1 MSKKEQKSNNKENYI
16 KLKSPLFLSP
26 NVPKKHNNIIKLN
39 IEPKKIY
46 QETEYNLSKNKI
58 KQKINSGNLNINN
71 SKLLLKK
78 NKTQNISA
86 LNFIENNQQQ
96 NNILNNILKKNS
108 GSSYELLNNIKNNY
122 LQNSNEKSKNIIK
135 LNNINPIEFIYTSRN
150 DKNNKN
156 NEQIHHKIIF
166 LKKEKNNNSKENII
180 KEEEKKESINCLL
193 RNNFAN
199 VKIYPTTFL
208 NNKIIFQNVN
218 PNKNIKNIKKNN
230 SINNVGV
237 MKKNNSKIKK
247 EKIIIDSTEKPKEK
261 KENFQ
266 SIEELHFFIID
277 TLQKGKIFAQ
287 DLDKSN

>member
-1 MSKKEQKSNNKENYI
+1 MSKKESKSNNKENYI

-58 KQKINSGNLNINN
+58 NQKINSGNLNINN

-108 GSSYELLNNIKNNY
+108 GSAYELLNNINNIKNNY

-156 NEQIHHKIIF
+156 NEQIHPKIIF

-180 KEEEKKESINCLL
+180 KEEEKKENINCLL
-193 RNNFAN
+193 RSNFTN
-199 VKIYPTTFL
+199 VKIYSTTFL
-208 NNKIIFQNVN
+208 NNKIIFQNVDN
-218 PNKNIKNIKKNN
+218 NNIDNNNINT
-230 SINNVGV
+230 I
-237 MKKNNSKIKK
+237 KKNNSKIKK

-261 KENFQ
+261 NEKFR
-266 SIEELHFFIID
+266 SIEDLHFFIVD

-287 DLDKSN
+287 DLIKN

>member
-1 MSKKEQKSNNKENYI
+1 M
-16 KLKSPLFLSP
+16 KSPLFLSP

-108 GSSYELLNNIKNNY
+108 GSAYELLNNINNIKNNY

-156 NEQIHHKIIF
+156 NEQIHPKIIF

-193 RNNFAN
+193 RNNFTN

-208 NNKIIFQNVN
+208 NNKIIFQNVDN
-218 PNKNIKNIKKNN
+218 NNIDNNNINT
-230 SINNVGV
+230 I
-237 MKKNNSKIKK
+237 KKNNSKIKK

-261 KENFQ
+261 NEKFQ
-266 SIEELHFFIID
+266 SIEDLHFFIID

-287 DLDKSN
+287 DLIKN

>member
-1 MSKKEQKSNNKENYI
+1 MSKKESKSNNKENYI

-58 KQKINSGNLNINN
+58 KKKINSGNLNINN

-108 GSSYELLNNIKNNY
+108 GSAYELLNNINNIKNNY

-156 NEQIHHKIIF
+156 NEQIHPKIIF

-180 KEEEKKESINCLL
+180 KEEEKKENINCLL
-193 RNNFAN
+193 RNNFSN

-208 NNKIIFQNVN
+208 NNKIIFQNVDN
-218 PNKNIKNIKKNN
+218 NNIDNNNINT
-230 SINNVGV
+230 I
-237 MKKNNSKIKK
+237 KKNNSKIKK

-261 KENFQ
+261 NEKFQ
-266 SIEELHFFIID
+266 SIEDLHFFIID

-287 DLDKSN
+287 DLIKN